1 MQVSSEP
8 HGNNGKSGQEKL
20 LAEFAYQ
27 PAAEGRKHAGEVG
40 NSSSDKVH
48 VVVSIQHE
56 AGQTVSSDPCPLS
69 AFTLLPSSLA
79 LLLSQ

>member
-1 MQVSSEP
+1 MQGSSKP

-48 VVVSIQHE
+48 LVVSIQHE
-56 AGQTVSSDPCPLS
+56 AGQTELSDP
-69 AFTLLPSSLA
+69 
-79 LLLSQ
+79 